1 MARKKAAVEPKNY
14 GPRFDYWGQF
24 ETLTVGEV
32 ALMMKGIDPRLETE
46 LPLWA
51 DTDTE
56 NEIRML
62 TGAVR
67 EGTLVGYPD
76 GSGIPKLTTD
86 VSVSSLITWLRSRGY
101 VMLADGLDAARSA
114 RSQDITSGD
123 PGHIDPSP
131 TAAALPGS
139 ATANT
144 SPPPLTT
151 TDVAVCFG
159 DLKWSSAE
167 WKKPLG
173 DKPVWLS
180 KCLVVAGERGVRET
194 RWNPV
199 LIGAALVQQGHVK
212 ANSVRARFQ
221 TKDPLKP
228 WLDEWKTYEADH
240 LDSQ

>member
-51 DTDTE
+51 DMDTE

-101 VMLADGLDAARSA
+101 VMFADGFDAACSARSPTVHAQPPGPSQSNRPPQRIPRLASRGGAASTSRRAARMICRYWRCSAPICAARS
-114 RSQDITSGD
+114 
-123 PGHIDPSP
+123 
-131 TAAALPGS
+131 
-139 ATANT
+139 
-144 SPPPLTT
+144 
-151 TDVAVCFG
+151 F
-159 DLKWSSAE
+159 
-167 WKKPLG
+167 
-173 DKPVWLS
+173 
-180 KCLVVAGERGVRET
+180 
-194 RWNPV
+194 
-199 LIGAALVQQGHVK
+199 
-212 ANSVRARFQ
+212 
-221 TKDPLKP
+221 
-228 WLDEWKTYEADH
+228 
-240 LDSQ
+240 